1 MTWLPRTLGVLTAVY
16 GLSTLVRPSIF
27 AAPAGLSGAG
37 SSGAGLSE
45 AGLSE
50 AGPSAPVA
58 ILVRAVGVRDV
69 ANGIAM
75 AAAPAGPALRLAI
88 GARIVADLGDALTF
102 ALSPND
108 DPGARKKAVA
118 VGVGWGLLNLLG
130 LLTARRR

>member
-27 AAPAGLSGAG
+27 AKPAGLSGA
-37 SSGAGLSE
+37 E
-45 AGLSE
+45 
-50 AGPSAPVA
+50 PPVPVS

-88 GARIVADLGDALTF
+88 GARIAADLGDALTF
-102 ALSPND
+102 AISPNE

-118 VGVGWGLLNLLG
+118 VGVGWGALNLLG
-130 LLTARRR
+130 LLAASRR